1 MGRKFH
7 GRRISRE
14 SCMTSKSA
22 VHKVRTSYTYRFCMR
37 SLVNDLRLGSERHRL
52 ERLPVG
58 KKKTHFNDFQELFWP
73 IYAADRELL
82 Q

>member
-1 MGRKFH
+1 MIHDWVLNAIGWKRP
-7 GRRISRE
+7 
-14 SCMTSKSA
+14 
-22 VHKVRTSYTYRFCMR
+22 
-37 SLVNDLRLGSERHRL
+37 
-52 ERLPVG
+52 PVG